1 MRFKKK
7 VRKEEKNIDVNNIN
21 MNQLLEAKD
30 LGYKFHESPV
40 NTVYLEKNKSSYFK
54 AIRDSL
60 EIYLPI
66 IKFSMVSIISA
77 LIDLILLILID
88 IITSNLLI
96 SVFVSRI
103 LSATFNYIGNKEYG
117 FSRSKNSVI
126 QGSAIKYILLALT
139 IVLLNY
145 QIMRIYIFIGLSLLI
160 SKICTEGTLFFFSY
174 WVQRRYIF
182 RQL

>member
-1 MRFKKK
+1 MKSKNN

-103 LSATFNYIGNKEYG
+103 LSATFNP
-117 FSRSKNSVI
+117 
-126 QGSAIKYILLALT
+126 T
-139 IVLLNY
+139 
-145 QIMRIYIFIGLSLLI
+145 
-160 SKICTEGTLFFFSY
+160 
-174 WVQRRYIF
+174 
-182 RQL
+182 